1 MVGSSGR
8 PFRRFGLKY
17 FTHIQLL
24 IGINNIVQKL
34 PTFAA
39 IALTTVSTS
48 CSNGVSEEVLS
59 SKSSQ
64 AIIPVSLTHIEY
76 SSEKPVQTWT
86 EEEVEAMARI
96 LAGECYEDKVQDKR
110 LVCEVILNRVSN
122 DDFSDTILDVL
133 TEKNQF
139 DSYWKQYRPVSKND
153 YEVVIQTLEDWYEND
168 CKALSDYLFFEAGDN
183 HENKF
188 RKEFNKTNF

>member
-17 FTHIQLL
+17 FIHIQLL
-24 IGINNIVQKL
+24 IEINNIVQKF
-34 PTFAA
+34 PTFAV
-39 IALTTVSTS
+39 IALTTISTS
-48 CSNGVSEEVLS
+48 CSNGIAEEIHF
-59 SKSSQ
+59 SKPIQ
-64 AIIPVSLTHIEY
+64 EAMPVSLKHIEY
-76 SSEKPVQTWT
+76 SSEIPVQTWT
-86 EEEVEAMARI
+86 EEDVEAMARI

-122 DDFSDTILDVL
+122 DDFGDTIFDVL

-139 DSYWKQYRPVSKND
+139 DSYWKQSRPVSKND